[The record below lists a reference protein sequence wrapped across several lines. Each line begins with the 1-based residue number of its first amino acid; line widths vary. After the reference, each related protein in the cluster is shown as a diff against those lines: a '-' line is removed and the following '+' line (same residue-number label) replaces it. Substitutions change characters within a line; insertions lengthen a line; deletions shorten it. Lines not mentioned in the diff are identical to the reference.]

1 MLLCN
6 ELSTHVQYT
15 CIAVRCI
22 DSRQSQHNYIPLAH
36 MHAYMQD
43 PAIVHTLQCSHAH
56 TVMIIFLHSHVYI
69 CLTYTPLTHMHVH
82 TCIAV
87 SCIDS
92 RLRRCSVTAPFF
104 WNALTV
110 VRSPPAMCF
119 ATGDEALQLQF
130 FGMLLLLC
138 VRLRRCALPPAM
150 KRYSSI
156 FFGMLLLL
164 CVRRRRWSV
173 AAPVFFECSYCCAF
187 ASGDVLCRRRCSVT
201 VPVLCCSYCCASC
214 SVHIPRK
221 FPAENF

>member
-1 MLLCN
+1 MCMLLCN

-150 KRYSSI
+150 QRYSSSI
-156 FFGMLLLL
+156 VLLVLL
-164 CVRRRRWSV
+164 CI
-173 AAPVFFECSYCCAF
+173 VFCAH
-187 ASGDVLCRRRCSVT
+187 
-201 VPVLCCSYCCASC
+201 PKK
-214 SVHIPRK
+214 IPGRK
-221 FPAENF
+221 LLGKMRKKRKMRKNLIFIR